1 MMTRIVPKF
10 VAKSWRLM
18 AVSVGVAVGAI
29 GCQDVAGPI
38 WVDSLALSPDSL
50 YLVAGETGHF
60 NSIPMDQRQNPLM
73 DRAERTEWAVSN
85 SSIATLTS
93 EGSVGTVKGVQA
105 GATNVRVTLGRGS
118 GIGRVYVEPAELA
131 EIRIEPSNIELAAGM
146 NRFEDRIPVRPILIG
161 LDGNEVPATGYR
173 ISWRTSNPQIFLMV
187 GRQEVV
193 SSVSISVGG
202 GSPGQATLT
211 LQVGDRKVTTPVIV
225 R

>member
-1 MMTRIVPKF
+1 
-10 VAKSWRLM
+10 
-18 AVSVGVAVGAI
+18 
-29 GCQDVAGPI
+29 
-38 WVDSLALSPDSL
+38 
-50 YLVAGETGHF
+50 
-60 NSIPMDQRQNPLM
+60 
-73 DRAERTEWAVSN
+73 
-85 SSIATLTS
+85 
-93 EGSVGTVKGVQA
+93 
-105 GATNVRVTLGRGS
+105 
-118 GIGRVYVEPAELA
+118 
-131 EIRIEPSNIELAAGM
+131 M

>member
-1 MMTRIVPKF
+1 
-10 VAKSWRLM
+10 L
-18 AVSVGVAVGAI
+18 
-29 GCQDVAGPI
+29 
-38 WVDSLALSPDSL
+38 LPDSL
-50 YLVAGETGHF
+50 FLWALETGHF

-93 EGSVGTVKGVQA
+93 EGSVGTVTGVQA